1 MLYIG
6 ADHAG
11 FNLKSKLVDYLSSKN
26 VQFEDVGT
34 FSEESVD
41 YPLIAQ
47 KLCLKILDGDK
58 GILICGTGIG
68 MSIASN
74 RFKNIRAA
82 LCYDVESAKLARNH
96 NNANV
101 LVLKGRNQDTQLSI
115 KIVEAF
121 LTEPFEGGRHQG
133 RIDELNDL

>member
-121 LTEPFEGGRHQG
+121 LTEAFEGGRHQR